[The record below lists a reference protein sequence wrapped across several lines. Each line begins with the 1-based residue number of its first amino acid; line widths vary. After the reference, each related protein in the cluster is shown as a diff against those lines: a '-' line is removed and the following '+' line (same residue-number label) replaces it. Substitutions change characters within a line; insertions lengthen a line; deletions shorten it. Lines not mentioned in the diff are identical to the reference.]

1 MIGERA
7 EMAVT
12 PQMEQP
18 AAIKALM
25 RGARPSLLPNQGI
38 TVNPVPT
45 EKITAGIPTAPV
57 VRIST
62 ALSLAPMQ
70 TIPVCSTA
78 VLHIWRPGLRRL
90 RALAGTMGLFLSP
103 RPSSMATGMP
113 EMGLAPI
120 SSLLSKVH
128 PSTRTRASPVF
139 TCQALHC
146 Q

>member
-45 EKITAGIPTAPV
+45 EKITAGIPTV
-57 VRIST
+57 
-62 ALSLAPMQ
+62 
-70 TIPVCSTA
+70 
-78 VLHIWRPGLRRL
+78 
-90 RALAGTMGLFLSP
+90 F
-103 RPSSMATGMP
+103 
-113 EMGLAPI
+113 
-120 SSLLSKVH
+120 H
-128 PSTRTRASPVF
+128 PSLGYPQHSAWRRCKRFLFAARQSCTFGDRD
-139 TCQALHC
+139 
-146 Q
+146 